1 MKVKSLL
8 PDVVR
13 RTRTESDNPFY
24 MLQKEV
30 NSLFDSFFRG
40 FDVAPRKF
48 AADFGDFTP
57 SVDVKEND
65 KEFIIKAELPGV
77 EEKDV
82 EVTVTNDSVMIKG
95 EKKKRRKIKTKT
107 TIIWKDLT
115 VHSVVLFLWKQKLRP
130 IKLKHGSRTEFWK
143 LKFRRARQRKLKEPK
158 FLLKQVNEIWKTCRT
173 LAGAAGFLL
182 SFNYIPRPKQ
192 SYRGEVWQYLPHP
205 DLIHHRIGEFQ
216 PF

>member
-1 MKVKSLL
+1 MGMKVKSLL

-95 EKKKRRKIKTKT
+95 EKKEEKTYRNAKT
-107 TIIWKDLT
+107 ATIPHSSGSHRCLRWILRSRYRNISHHLLCFHTLVRPCQCLWNSKD
-115 VHSVVLFLWKQKLRP
+115 SQFG
-130 IKLKHGSRTEFWK
+130 I
-143 LKFRRARQRKLKEPK
+143 
-158 FLLKQVNEIWKTCRT
+158 
-173 LAGAAGFLL
+173 
-182 SFNYIPRPKQ
+182 
-192 SYRGEVWQYLPHP
+192 
-205 DLIHHRIGEFQ
+205 
-216 PF
+216 